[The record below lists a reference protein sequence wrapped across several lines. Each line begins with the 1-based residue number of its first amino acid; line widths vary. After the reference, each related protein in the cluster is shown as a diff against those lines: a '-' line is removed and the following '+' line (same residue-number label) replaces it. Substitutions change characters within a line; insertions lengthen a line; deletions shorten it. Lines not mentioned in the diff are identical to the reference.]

1 MKNLS
6 KIWLLALSLGIFTL
20 AWCGSNQ
27 TQEVVNQPMN
37 EVISENSTDVILNE
51 TQWSEESIENTQDSS
66 SQSSS
71 EWQDTEMDSSAIASE
86 WQENEQPEDE
96 DKIIVVYFSRAD
108 ENYQVG
114 NVEKWNTKLLAEHMI
129 SYLWAD
135 SFEIVP
141 VNPYPVD
148 YDETTR
154 IATQEKD
161 ENARPEYVWE
171 ATNWAD
177 YDVVFLGYP
186 IWWWD
191 LPMIVYTF
199 LDNHDFTWKKVYL
212 FNTHEWSGNSWTYK
226 SLKNRLSTADV
237 NTDWLTM
244 RWQDARKDSAKSEVE
259 NWLKGL
265 WF

>member
-6 KIWLLALSLGIFTL
+6 KIWLLALSLGVFTL

-27 TQEVVNQPMN
+27 NPEVVNQPVN
-37 EVISENSTDVILNE
+37 EVINE
-51 TQWSEESIENTQDSS
+51 TENVPENEVTENNASETVEVNVDELTENTD
-66 SQSSS
+66 
-71 EWQDTEMDSSAIASE
+71 
-86 WQENEQPEDE
+86 NEVDPSYTLRDLDETNTVQPEENE

-129 SYLWAD
+129 NYLWAD

-141 VNPYPVD
+141 VTPYPVD

-154 IATQEKD
+154 IATQEKND
-161 ENARPEYVWE
+161 NARPAYVWE
-171 ATNWAD
+171 VTNWAD
-177 YDVVFLGYP
+177 YDVVFLWYP

-199 LDNHDFTWKKVYL
+199 LDNHDFSWKKVYL
-212 FNTHEWSGNSWTYK
+212 FNTHEWSGNSWTYR

-244 RWQDARKDSAKSEVE
+244 RWQDARKTSAKSEVE

>member
-1 MKNLS
+1 MRFVFLVS
-6 KIWLLALSLGIFTL
+6 FLFSIFALQFV
-20 AWCGSNQ
+20 CK
-27 TQEVVNQPMN
+27 
-37 EVISENSTDVILNE
+37 ISENNTDVILNE
-51 TQWSEESIENTQDSS
+51 TQWSEESMENTQDSS

-71 EWQDTEMDSSAIASE
+71 EWQDAEMDSSDIASE
-86 WQENEQPEDE
+86 WQKNNEDE

-114 NVEKWNTKLLAEHMI
+114 NVGLQGPHQVR
-129 SYLWAD
+129 WAD

-141 VNPYPVD
+141 VTPYPVD
-148 YDETTR
+148 YDETTK
-154 IATQEKD
+154 IATQEKND
-161 ENARPEYVWE
+161 NARPAYVWE
-171 ATNWAD
+171 AVNWAD
-177 YDVVFLGYP
+177 YDVVFIWYP

-199 LDNHDFTWKKVYL
+199 LDNHDFSWKKVYL
-212 FNTHEWSGNSWTYK
+212 FNTHEWSGNSWTYR

-244 RWQDARKDSAKSEVE
+244 RWQDARKSSAKSEVE